1 MVLSVSKIIAQRT
14 FYGAIA
20 ALLLFGNA
28 KAYADDQDFSLTA
41 NSGVD
46 YSNGD
51 YGTTKNTSV
60 LVALTSVG
68 VQAGDF
74 RFNFSAPYLN
84 VSGQGLVLFD
94 ASGNPIITDQGTIKT
109 SNLRS
114 GFGDISLSAAYDLPP
129 AILDDFELE
138 LIGRVKL
145 PTGSQS
151 KGLSTGKPDFGAS
164 IDLSR
169 EFGIW
174 GPFVTVSYVSVG
186 QPSTYSLSDTFSI
199 STGTSIELNSYL
211 VAIVSYDYE
220 SASTPLVGN
229 SNELFGSLSWL
240 YNDKITLTG
249 YATTG
254 LSSGA
259 PAISGGFFVSYKF
272 N

>member
-1 MVLSVSKIIAQRT
+1 MVLSVFKIITQRT
-14 FYGAIA
+14 LCGAIV
-20 ALLLFGNA
+20 ALLLFGTA
-28 KAYADDQDFSLTA
+28 EAFADNQDFSFTL
-41 NSGVD
+41 NSGLD

-51 YGTTKNTSV
+51 YGTIKNTGV

-68 VQAGDF
+68 VQTGDF
-74 RFNFSAPYLN
+74 RFNLSAPYLN

-94 ASGNPIITDQGTIKT
+94 SSGNPIITDQGTIST
-109 SNLRS
+109 SNVRS
-114 GFGDISLSAAYDLPP
+114 GFGDLSLSASYDLPP

-138 LIGRVKL
+138 FIGRVKI
-145 PTGSQS
+145 PTGSS
-151 KGLSTGKPDFGAS
+151 AKGLSTGKADFGAS

-174 GPFVTVSYVSVG
+174 GPFLTVSYVSVG
-186 QPSTYSLSDTFSI
+186 QPSTYSLSDTYSV
-199 STGTSIELNSYL
+199 STGTSIELTDYL
-211 VAIVSYDYE
+211 VAIVSYDYD

-254 LSSGA
+254 LSTGA